1 MNVYP
6 RILVIFWKTNGLYEF
21 YDKWIAI
28 LGEEEE
34 EDVGFQ
40 KKTLLL
46 KEKASC
52 FTLCCFLIYWWK
64 FMIQ

>member
-28 LGEEEE
+28 LGKKEE

-40 KKTLLL
+40 KKSLY
-46 KEKASC
+46 
-52 FTLCCFLIYWWK
+52 F
-64 FMIQ
+64 

>member
-6 RILVIFWKTNGLYEF
+6 KILVIFWKTNGLYEF

-28 LGEEEE
+28 LKRKKNR

-40 KKTLLL
+40 KKSLY
-46 KEKASC
+46 
-52 FTLCCFLIYWWK
+52 F
-64 FMIQ
+64 